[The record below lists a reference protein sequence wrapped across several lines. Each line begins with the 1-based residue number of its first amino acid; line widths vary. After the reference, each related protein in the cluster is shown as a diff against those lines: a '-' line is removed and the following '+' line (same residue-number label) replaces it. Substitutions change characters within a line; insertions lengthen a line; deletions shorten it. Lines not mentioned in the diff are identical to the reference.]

1 MANVVLKFE
10 TAQGKTLVASVGEF
24 VLIEEKVDTATQIAI
39 IKKDIEKVT
48 FEVERSKKM
57 LNNPAFMAKAPEKLV
72 LAEKDKLA
80 KNEELL
86 ASLNA
91 KLDSLK

>member
-1 MANVVLKFE
+1 M
-10 TAQGKTLVASVGEF
+10 
-24 VLIEEKVDTATQIAI
+24 LIEEKVDTATQIAI

-72 LAEKDKLA
+72 LAEKEKLA

-86 ASLNA
+86 SSLNA

>member
-1 MANVVLKFE
+1 M
-10 TAQGKTLVASVGEF
+10 
-24 VLIEEKVDTATQIAI
+24 IEEKVDVETQIAI

-72 LAEKDKLA
+72 ETEKAKLA
-80 KNEELL
+80 AAMSKKEKILESL
-86 ASLNA
+86 AALG
-91 KLDSLK
+91 

>member
-1 MANVVLKFE
+1 
-10 TAQGKTLVASVGEF
+10 
-24 VLIEEKVDTATQIAI
+24 
-39 IKKDIEKVT
+39 
-48 FEVERSKKM
+48 M

-72 LAEKDKLA
+72 AAEKDKLA